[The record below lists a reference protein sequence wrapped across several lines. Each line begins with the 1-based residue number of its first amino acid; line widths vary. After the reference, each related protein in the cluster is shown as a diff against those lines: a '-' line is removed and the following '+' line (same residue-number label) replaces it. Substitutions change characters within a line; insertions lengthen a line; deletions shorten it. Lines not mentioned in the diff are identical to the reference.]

1 MSTALAGAAVI
12 ALAVAALAATPAAL
26 WLRLRG
32 GRRDAGALVLVV
44 FLAAQAARL
53 GSIAA
58 GEAGAALE
66 RPWVGVPAWL
76 GWMLGASGLAALA
89 AIPRQ
94 EGAADRAAALAFGL
108 FGLGHLLR
116 ELARVVAPAVA

>member
-1 MSTALAGAAVI
+1 MSAALAWAAV
-12 ALAVAALAATPAAL
+12 AAWAVAALAATPAAL

-32 GRRDAGALVLVV
+32 GRRDAGVLVLVV
-44 FLAAQAARL
+44 LLAAQVAGL
-53 GSIAA
+53 GSIAT

-66 RPWVGVPAWL
+66 RPRVGVPAWL

-94 EGAADRAAALAFGL
+94 DGAADRAAALAFGL
-108 FGLGHLLR
+108 FGIGHLLR
-116 ELARVVAPAVA
+116 ELARVAAPAVG